1 MTGQREKGSK
11 VVKAVTE
18 AGSDREMMVMES
30 VAKPRALINLSL
42 LSKPGHSAFYDEAKR
57 WAEKKG
63 RKERESPSFSPSS

>member
-30 VAKPRALINLSL
+30 VAKPRALINLS
-42 LSKPGHSAFYDEAKR
+42 PPIQAWAFSILR
-57 WAEKKG
+57 
-63 RKERESPSFSPSS
+63 